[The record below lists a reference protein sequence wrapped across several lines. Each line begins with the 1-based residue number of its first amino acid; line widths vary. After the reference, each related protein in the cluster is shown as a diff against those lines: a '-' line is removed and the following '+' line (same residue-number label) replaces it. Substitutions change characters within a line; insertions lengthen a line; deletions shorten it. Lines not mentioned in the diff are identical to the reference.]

1 MSPTRIIYLLATLL
15 VVLTGLASY
24 LAVSMYM
31 NRDGSGTIISDAGIT
46 IGGPFELVDH
56 NGNTVTQ
63 ATYAGKPYLMFFGF
77 THCPDICP
85 TKLAEIS
92 MVLDELGDR
101 SDDLNVLFVSV
112 DPERDTPEV
121 LSDYVEVFHPQITGL
136 SGSVEAIADVARS
149 HRAYYRKVELD
160 DGDYTVDHS
169 TVVYLFDGE
178 GRFVSPLN
186 VEADPAEVADRLRAV
201 L

>member
-1 MSPTRIIYLLATLL
+1 MSPTRVIYLLATLL
-15 VVLTGLASY
+15 VILTGLASY

-31 NRDGSGTIISDAGIT
+31 NRDGSGSIISDAGIS

-56 NGNTVTQ
+56 NGNTVSR
-63 ATYAGKPYLMFFGF
+63 ADFAGKPYLMFFGF

-92 MVLDELGDR
+92 IALDELGDKA
-101 SDDLNVLFVSV
+101 SDLNVLFVSV
-112 DPERDTPEV
+112 DPERDTPDV
-121 LSDYVEVFHPQITGL
+121 LREYIGSFHSQITGL
-136 SGSVEAIADVARS
+136 SGSVETIADVARS
-149 HRAYYRKVELD
+149 HRAYYRKVPLD

-169 TVVYLFDGE
+169 TVVYLFDKE
-178 GRFVSPLN
+178 GQFISPVN
-186 VEADPAEVADRLRAV
+186 VEADPVEVADKLRAV